1 MVAGISG
8 AGFTGS
14 YIFSQTIF
22 SMRAGITSRLNGG
35 VVAVAELFIFLLPFS
50 VCPLCAAAAAN
61 RHARAT
67 KVIMHRCE
75 GRAGEGLQVHRLP
88 KNLIPPC
95 CDAMQG
101 MAYGGFGPRS

>member
-50 VCPLCAAAAAN
+50 VCPFCAAAAAS
-61 RHARAT
+61 RHERAT
-67 KVIMHRCE
+67 RVIMHRCE
-75 GRAGEGLQVHRLP
+75 
-88 KNLIPPC
+88 
-95 CDAMQG
+95 
-101 MAYGGFGPRS
+101 S